1 MSDPL
6 PFSTS
11 RPTVKDKLND
21 VRTHFPRYVFEYF
34 LSLFPIITWI
44 HHYNLTWLLG
54 DVIAGF
60 TVGAVVIPQGMA
72 YAKIALLSPEY
83 GLYSSFVGVC
93 IYLFFATSKDITIG
107 PTGKKDNSI
116 FAMALTRSPPPAPPN
131 SQVKYE

>member
-1 MSDPL
+1 
-6 PFSTS
+6 
-11 RPTVKDKLND
+11 
-21 VRTHFPRYVFEYF
+21 
-34 LSLFPIITWI
+34 
-44 HHYNLTWLLG
+44 LLG

-116 FAMALTRSPPPAPPN
+116 FAMALTRSPPPPLPILR
-131 SQVKYE
+131 